1 MKYKP
6 RKTSEEKRRQI
17 LTAASEIFG
26 QRGSSNATL
35 EDIAQQV
42 GMTRA
47 GLLHYFNSKQQL
59 LMEVIKFR
67 DYHELEEYEDKKM
80 PSDGKEVIRH
90 LLNSMKLNEQRP
102 EIVRT
107 FSVLSGEALVDENPG
122 SDYFAGRYVSLRKDI
137 VTALIDIARTDKLTI
152 DMAQAEQAAASIV
165 AVMDGLQIQWLYA
178 PDTIELAKSSR
189 FAIIS
194 LIAGVFPDC
203 SQQIIQAFSTT
214 E

>member
-6 RKTSEEKRRQI
+6 RKTSEEKRHQI
-17 LTAASEIFG
+17 LIAASEIFG

-35 EDIAQQV
+35 EDIVQQV

-67 DYHELEEYEDKKM
+67 DHHELEGYEDKKM

-107 FSVLSGEALVDENPG
+107 FSVLSGEALVDENSG
-122 SDYFAGRYVSLRKDI
+122 SDSSKLLDCRVAQTNCSL
-137 VTALIDIARTDKLTI
+137 
-152 DMAQAEQAAASIV
+152 
-165 AVMDGLQIQWLYA
+165 
-178 PDTIELAKSSR
+178 
-189 FAIIS
+189 
-194 LIAGVFPDC
+194 
-203 SQQIIQAFSTT
+203 
-214 E
+214 